1 MGKKKVKILAITK
14 EDWIKI
20 AKGLGIAVAGA
31 AMTYV
36 EQLLPMLEFGEYTP
50 IVMAVNCVIVN
61 IIRKYSL

>member
-1 MGKKKVKILAITK
+1 MGKKKVKILAMAK